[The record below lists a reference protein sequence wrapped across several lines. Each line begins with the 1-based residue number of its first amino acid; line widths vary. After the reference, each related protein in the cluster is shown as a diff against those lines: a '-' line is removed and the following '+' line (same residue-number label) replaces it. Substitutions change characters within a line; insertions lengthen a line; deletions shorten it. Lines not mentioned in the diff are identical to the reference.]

1 MMIWSHPGRCQSPLG
16 LECGTIVRMAVRLKD
31 IAQDLG
37 VSVVTVSKVLRNHSD
52 ISEETRR
59 RVLKRIKELNYRPNL
74 AARALIT
81 GRSNTVGLIVP
92 DLLHPFF
99 SQVAKAMSGALRARG
114 YGLLIS
120 SSEDDAALERAEV
133 ESLLARRVDAVVLA
147 SAQTSAAGAL
157 AQVEELGVPSVLI
170 DRRFPGRVAHFIGVD
185 DEAVGQMVTAHLIE
199 QGCRRI
205 AHIRG
210 PQVST
215 SVGRFE
221 GYKRALAAARMAA
234 RPELVV
240 PVGASGDDR
249 GEPGGHHAMRKLLSL
264 KPRPDGVFCYNDPV
278 ALGAMRAILEAGL
291 RIPDD
296 IAVVGCGNIP
306 YGDLLRVPLSTVD
319 QDSARIGEAA
329 AELAV
334 RLIESK
340 APPRP
345 QSLLFSPHL
354 VLRQSSLRKPPAK

>member
-1 MMIWSHPGRCQSPLG
+1 MEP
-16 LECGTIVRMAVRLKD
+16 MAVRLKD
-31 IAQDLG
+31 IASDLG

-59 RVLKRIKELNYRPNL
+59 KVLKRIKEMNYRPNL

-99 SQVAKAMSGALRARG
+99 GQVAKAMSGALRARG

-120 SSEDDAALERAEV
+120 SSEDDAELERSEI

-147 SAQTSAAGAL
+147 SAQSSAAVSL
-157 AQVEELGVPSVLI
+157 QQIEEQKVPCVLI
-170 DRRFPGRVAHFIGVD
+170 DRRVVGRVAHYIGVD
-185 DEAVGQMVTAHLIE
+185 DEAVGQMATAHLIE

-215 SVGRFE
+215 SVGRLE
-221 GYKRALAAARMAA
+221 GYKRALAAAGIPFRS
-234 RPELVV
+234 ELVV

-249 GEPGGHHAMRKLLSL
+249 GEPGGRHAMSKLLAGKV
-264 KPRPDGVFCYNDPV
+264 KPDAVFCYNDPV

-291 RIPDD
+291 RIPADV
-296 IAVVGCGNIP
+296 AVIGCGNIT

-319 QDSARIGEAA
+319 QDSERIGTAA
-329 AELAV
+329 AELALQ
-334 RLIESK
+334 LIEAK
-340 APPRP
+340 TPPRP
-345 QSLLFSPHL
+345 QAVLLSPHL
-354 VLRQSSLRKPPAK
+354 VSRQSSLRQPAAK